1 MTALAVGVLTSG
13 QLVTVKD
20 STAALQIDY
29 DLHSYLGSD
38 VELQVK
44 FLSKV
49 TTPTT
54 GSQIVCQLRWVDT
67 ATDTLIYQVQGT
79 LNDDEDDYASL
90 WSIAGAT
97 EYFKSFEIT
106 YNNATLITAI
116 TSSSAYNSLNS
127 LSKNV
132 TTFALADDQ
141 PSAFD
146 ADQAFNLLT
155 TLRNRPSDIAIIG
168 LQNLSVYNTILRA
181 LDQLNIPFT
190 IELDPT
196 LTIDQA
202 VAIANSLDANDHRV
216 QLIWSPNLCRPRD
229 AISLRGRKKPAYAMG
244 MYLGYKALR
253 NANVTAKGIPPIG
266 TPIAGADYP
275 FSLKS
280 IEQRA
285 DIVFGPQ
292 ELEQLAVAKI
302 NVVRLEN
309 YDIGERFVLS
319 DVLTQYQSKDSA
331 LRIVN
336 AAEITCYTENKVID
350 ILKRHMLKKTD
361 RFLTEAGRDITTFLN
376 NCVSADLLKNASDLG
391 GKPYAFKLEEDEQYP
406 FERVRL
412 YLARRVVGAV
422 RSVVFDDVIVK

>member
-1 MTALAVGVLTSG
+1 MTALVVSVSNSGVVSPSS
-13 QLVTVKD
+13 D
-20 STAALQIDY
+20 SSAALQINY

-38 VELQVK
+38 VNLEVK
-44 FLSKV
+44 FLAKV
-49 TTPTT
+49 TSPTQ
-54 GSQIVCQLRWVDT
+54 GSHIVCQLRWVDT

-97 EYFKSFEIT
+97 EYFKSFDIT
-106 YNNATLITAI
+106 YNNTNLITAI
-116 TSSSAYNSLNS
+116 KSSSAYNSLNS

-132 TTFALADDQ
+132 ATFTLVDDE

-146 ADQAFNLLT
+146 ADQGFNLLS
-155 TLRNRPSDIAIIG
+155 TLRHRPSDIAMIG
-168 LQNLSVYNTILRA
+168 LKNLSVYNAILRA
-181 LDQLNIPFT
+181 LEQMNVPFT

-202 VAIANSLDANDHRV
+202 VAMVDAVDANDHRV
-216 QLIWSPNLCRPRD
+216 QFIWSPNLCRPRD

-244 MYLGYKALR
+244 VYLGYKALR

-275 FSLKS
+275 FSLKA
-280 IEQRA
+280 IEQRG
-285 DIVFGPQ
+285 DIVFGSQ

-361 RFLTEAGRDITTFLN
+361 SFLTDAGRDITHFLN
-376 NCVSADLLKNASDLG
+376 NCVSANLLKSASDLG
-391 GKPYAFKLEEDEQYP
+391 GQPYVFELKEDEQYP

>member
-1 MTALAVGVLTSG
+1 MTALAVGVLNSG
-13 QLVTVKD
+13 QVVAVKD
-20 STAALQIDY
+20 STAVLQIDY

-44 FLSKV
+44 FLAKV
-49 TTPTT
+49 TNPTT
-54 GSQIVCQLRWVDT
+54 GSHIVCQLRWVDT

-97 EYFKSFEIT
+97 EYFKSFDIT
-106 YNNATLITAI
+106 YNNTNLITAI
-116 TSSSAYNSLNS
+116 ISSSAYNSLNS
-127 LSKNV
+127 LNKNIA
-132 TTFALADDQ
+132 TFVLADDQ

-155 TLRNRPSDIAIIG
+155 TLRHRPSDIAIIG

-181 LDQLNIPFT
+181 LDQLNVPFT

-202 VAIANSLDANDHRV
+202 VAMASALDANDHRV
-216 QLIWSPNLCRPRD
+216 QLIWSPNICRPRD

-253 NANVTAKGIPPIG
+253 NANVTSKGIPPLG

-275 FSLKS
+275 FSLKA

-285 DIVFGPQ
+285 DIIFGSQ

-331 LRIVN
+331 LRIIN
-336 AAEITCYTENKVID
+336 AAEVTCYTENKVID
-350 ILKRHMLKKTD
+350 ILKRHMLKKTNT
-361 RFLTEAGRDITTFLN
+361 FLTEASRDITKFLN
-376 NCVSADLLKNASDLG
+376 NCVAAELLERAEDLG
-391 GKPYAFKLEEDEQYP
+391 NQPYSFKLTPDEQYP